1 MKKILFA
8 LCVLMIVP
16 TLALASGDMM
26 SISEL
31 RQQVEMMGRWTKT
44 YEAHGRT
51 IEVDVP
57 IIVPEVEK
65 VPILS
70 AVPVLPYQNWTET
83 GRLMKK
89 ECLDAF
95 AIYEDEDMMGVL
107 NEGNVGKR
115 VEVIITEDEQDERRM
130 WFSVGCNEP

>member
-1 MKKILFA
+1 MKRFA
-8 LCVLMIVP
+8 TMMGALLLMP
-16 TLALASGDMM
+16 TLALASSDMV

-31 RQQVEMMGRWTKT
+31 RQQVEAMGRWTKT

-89 ECLDAF
+89 GCLDAF

-107 NEGNVGKR
+107 NDGNVGKR
-115 VEVIITEDEQDERRM
+115 VEVIITEDEQDKRRM
-130 WFSVGCNEP
+130 WFSVGCNA